1 MIHKAPRDPPD
12 TAADLHKKKLWR
24 IEWEREIVQ
33 KTTTEMMNA
42 VYAEL
47 ETLRESEKIAW
58 ELQAIQKLEEEIE
71 GVRQLYQ
78 TELDK
83 AREEAQQAKVHAHSQ
98 AELGNQFWADLQAKK
113 LQVDF
118 LQACL
123 DENTSSTKGLAQ
135 DYQNE
140 AIALLNQR
148 DIEIKRLEG
157 ELTKAV
163 SEIEDSHKVRNGA
176 VEEVANHAEEITNF
190 EERLEVVR
198 KVNRDLFSAGV
209 EKDQKI
215 YRLEKALEEA
225 RNPLETSEEMTK
237 GTNQNHAE
245 EIKNPD
251 ESLEVVM
258 GVNRGL
264 RSAGVEKDQKI
275 HQLEKILE
283 GVRNLPEANQ
293 EVTKG
298 TNESDGGS
306 QSLTPEPNLTNASN
320 VDIHLLDALI
330 AKSRHNE
337 RLVREL
343 GRKLANQEKESDIK
357 LRELKT
363 KMTASLKEV
372 LKEKKEAVRKL
383 TIKQNQ
389 EELVQLKNE
398 HRIFQQ
404 RNNDMARTT
413 LENAAE
419 VARLIA
425 QVNFLQSIKQKLLQE
440 IRRLELRGDTY
451 KEKLAIESKILDN
464 ANSKIAK
471 LTSAIHNRDN
481 KLAKTIRIQD
491 AKIKT
496 LEKTL
501 RQGER
506 TILTLRQWDAE
517 SGVTERDQLIKERD
531 QRIQQYK
538 KDEKEFL
545 EHIENLEQE
554 LLKHKNFQARKR
566 WSCWK
571 ISAWVFGTPPV

>member
-1 MIHKAPRDPPD
+1 
-12 TAADLHKKKLWR
+12 
-24 IEWEREIVQ
+24 
-33 KTTTEMMNA
+33 MMNA

-58 ELQAIQKLEEEIE
+58 ELEAIQKWEEGIE
-71 GVRQLYQ
+71 EVRQSYQ
-78 TELDK
+78 AELDK

-163 SEIEDSHKVRNGA
+163 SEIEDSHKARNGA

-198 KVNRDLFSAGV
+198 KVNRDLYSAGV

-215 YRLEKALEEA
+215 HRLEKALEEA
-225 RNPLETSEEMTK
+225 RNPPETSEEMTK

-251 ESLEVVM
+251 KSLEVVM

-293 EVTKG
+293 EVTKR

-306 QSLTPEPNLTNASN
+306 QGLTPEPNLTNASN
-320 VDIHLLDALI
+320 VDTHLLDALI

-383 TIKQNQ
+383 TIKQNL

-404 RNNDMARTT
+404 RNKDMARMT

-425 QVNFLQSIKQKLLQE
+425 QVSSLHSIKQQLLQE

-451 KEKLAIESKILDN
+451 KAKLAIESNILDD

-471 LTSAIHNRDN
+471 LTSAIHTRDN
-481 KLAKTIRIQD
+481 KLAKTIRTQD

-496 LEKTL
+496 L
-501 RQGER
+501 ER

-554 LLKHKNFQARKR
+554 LLKHKNSQARKR
-566 WSCWK
+566 RSCWK